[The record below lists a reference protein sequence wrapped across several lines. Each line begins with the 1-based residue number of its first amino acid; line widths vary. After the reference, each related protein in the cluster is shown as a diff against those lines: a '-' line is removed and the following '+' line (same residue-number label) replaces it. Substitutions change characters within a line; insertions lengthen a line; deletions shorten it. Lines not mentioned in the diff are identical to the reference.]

1 VAFDKSTGPT
11 FLALFVVVAVMSAAR
26 AQGPLQMSGEQA
38 APLIRDAF
46 ASSYGQALADEFGK
60 ALGDAA
66 DPACLGTKK
75 IAAADLRQR
84 GLDLMVKRGTRMLEQ
99 STSLIDS
106 KAYDEKFASAGGRGA
121 SSELSQLSN
130 DADVKRYRE
139 LERPIRLTAV
149 LDTMFEQFDRY
160 AENARIKIVPVSPL
174 ATGNDALLNSDP
186 TEASEKALKDFLA
199 THPSPPLRR
208 YLKLSEDAADATTA
222 AVNADQAGKT
232 APSTFF
238 EGVEA
243 DLAEICVR

>member
-1 VAFDKSTGPT
+1 VAFTQSAFPV
-11 FLALFVVVAVMSAAR
+11 FLVILAAAPA
-26 AQGPLQMSGEQA
+26 AQAQVPLQMSGEQPA
-38 APLIRDAF
+38 ALVRDAF
-46 ASSYGQALADEFGK
+46 ASSYGQALADEFGE
-60 ALGDAA
+60 ALSKAA

-75 IAAADLRQR
+75 IAAASLRQR

-106 KAYDEKFASAGGRGA
+106 KAYDEKLAATGGQSASR
-121 SSELSQLSN
+121 ELTQLSN

-149 LDTMFEQFDRY
+149 LDTVFEQFDRY
-160 AENARIKIVPVSPL
+160 AESAKIKIAPVSPL
-174 ATGNDALLNSDP
+174 ASGSDALLNSDP
-186 TEASEKALKDFLA
+186 TEASEKALKDFVA

-222 AVNADQAGKT
+222 AVNVDQAGKT
-232 APSTFF
+232 GPATFF

-243 DLAEICVR
+243 DLADICVR